1 MKPFFKNLLF
11 ISTLTLVF
19 FISLYY
25 YIKQQGFRDPEP
37 DENRKII
44 VVNKSNK
51 IIYWL
56 LSDYGNFNSYV
67 NKSVYDSIKSNSNDS
82 ILCDGWSWESVEDKS
97 INKKIC
103 IFIIVQDSI
112 DKYSIDK
119 ILKKQIYTKK
129 ILVDIDYLDKNN
141 WTIVYK

>member
-1 MKPFFKNLLF
+1 MKSFFKNLLI
-11 ISTLTLVF
+11 ISTVTLVF

-37 DENRKII
+37 DEKREII

-56 LSDYGNFNSYV
+56 LSDYGSFNSYIDEF
-67 NKSVYDSIKSNSNDS
+67 VYDSINQNKKDS
-82 ILCDGWSWESVEDKS
+82 ISCNGWSWESVADKS

-112 DKYSIDK
+112 DIYSIEN

-129 ILVDIDYLDKNN
+129 ILVDIDYLVKNN

>member
-1 MKPFFKNLLF
+1 MKSFFKNLLI

-37 DENRKII
+37 DENREII
-44 VVNKSNK
+44 VVNKSSK

-56 LSDYGNFNSYV
+56 LSDYGSFNSYIDEF
-67 NKSVYDSIKSNSNDS
+67 VYDSISQNKQDS
-82 ILCDGWSWESVEDKS
+82 ISCDGWSWESVEDKS

-112 DKYSIDK
+112 DKYNIEN

-141 WTIVYK
+141 WTIVYR